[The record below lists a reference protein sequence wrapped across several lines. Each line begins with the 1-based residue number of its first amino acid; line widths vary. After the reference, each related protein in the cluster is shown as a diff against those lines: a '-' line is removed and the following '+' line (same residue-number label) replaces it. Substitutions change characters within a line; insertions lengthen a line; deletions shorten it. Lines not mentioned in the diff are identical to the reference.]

1 MLALRLTVVLI
12 LAVVIAAF
20 KKPANFGNKIAAA
33 ALTFGLMIQPVV
45 ANDQL
50 SSPQFVVEKE
60 GKKAKF
66 HMGGGMY
73 DRLEKEGK
81 KAKVCHSPFPH

>member
-1 MLALRLTVVLI
+1 MSFRLTLVLVLI
-12 LAVVIAAF
+12 AVVAAF
-20 KKPANFGNKIAAA
+20 KRTPMNVGNKIAAA

-45 ANDQL
+45 ANDQQL
-50 SSPQFVVEKE
+50 SSPSFAVEKE

-81 KAKVCHSPFPH
+81 KAKVCL